1 MGRTGTDGTGRR
13 KMGTSQKER
22 KILIIDDERSN
33 IAFLMNLL
41 KGDYKVVAALD
52 GHKGLAMAAATGAQR
67 PDLILLDVLM
77 PGMDGY
83 EVCERLKSD
92 ERTRHIPVIFVTAA
106 TDVADETRGFEL
118 GAVDYIAKP
127 FHPPV
132 VKARVRTHVEL
143 KVKSDLLDQL
153 ASVDGLMNI
162 YNRRRFDEV
171 LELEWGRAERSG
183 TSLSLIMIDIDHF
196 KRFNDRYGHAEG
208 DLCLKEVAAALK
220 GCVKRPTDLLA
231 RYGGEELVVLLPDTD
246 AQGAGMLAETM
257 REAVEALGIRHE
269 DSSVGD
275 EVTISV
281 GVGCINWPWPVGTP
295 MALVELADEMLYQ
308 SKGAGRNIVSL
319 ASRGAGARAAVE
331 VVG

>member
-1 MGRTGTDGTGRR
+1 MA
-13 KMGTSQKER
+13 TSQKER

-33 IAFLMNLL
+33 IAFLMNIL
-41 KGDYKVVAALD
+41 KEDFKVAAALD
-52 GHKGLAMAAATGAQR
+52 GHKGLALAAAEGAQR

-132 VKARVRTHVEL
+132 VKARVRAHVEL

-162 YNRRRFDEV
+162 HNRRRFDEV

-183 TSLSLIMIDIDHF
+183 NPLSLILIDIDHF
-196 KRFNDRYGHAEG
+196 KRYNDRYGHAEG
-208 DLCLKEVAAALK
+208 DNCLKAVAAALK
-220 GCVKRPTDLLA
+220 GCIKRPTDLLA
-231 RYGGEELVVLLPDTD
+231 RYGGEELAVVLPDTD
-246 AQGAGMLAETM
+246 AHGAGMLAEQM
-257 REAVEALGIRHE
+257 REEVEALATPH
-269 DSSVGD
+269 DASTVAD
-275 EVTISV
+275 CVTVSV
-281 GVGCINWPWPVGTP
+281 GVGCVSWPWPVGTP
-295 MALVELADEMLYQ
+295 VALVELADEMLYR

-319 ASRGAGARAAVE
+319 ATRGAVSE
-331 VVG
+331 E